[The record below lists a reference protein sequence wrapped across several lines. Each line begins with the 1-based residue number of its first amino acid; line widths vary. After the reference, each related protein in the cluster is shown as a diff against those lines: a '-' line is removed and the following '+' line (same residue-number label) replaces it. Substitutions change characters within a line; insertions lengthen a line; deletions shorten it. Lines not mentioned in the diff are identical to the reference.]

1 MKNDV
6 PHEKRHRWCFE
17 KCPVFQDFQVQN
29 GSRSSG
35 WFGDV
40 DGAIGKG
47 QPQRQGADLPKGQR
61 RIRVSTFWRGLKW
74 YPHI

>member
-6 PHEKRHRWCFE
+6 PYPMAPLVLREVPSFLGF
-17 KCPVFQDFQVQN
+17 PSAD

-61 RIRVSTFWRGLKW
+61 ESWFRHFGEA
-74 YPHI
+74 

>member
-1 MKNDV
+1 MS
-6 PHEKRHRWCFE
+6 PIQWHRWCFE
-17 KCPVFQDFQVQN
+17 KSPVFQDFQVQN

-61 RIRVSTFWRGLKW
+61 ESWFRHFGEA
-74 YPHI
+74 

>member
-1 MKNDV
+1 
-6 PHEKRHRWCFE
+6 
-17 KCPVFQDFQVQN
+17 VQN

-61 RIRVSTFWRGLKW
+61 ESWFRHFGEA
-74 YPHI
+74 